1 MASEDVPMTNT
12 NVPSSLFTF
21 TFPFTP
27 RFGWNVPPPSQNT
40 PPFASTSPPP
50 PSGQGAPP
58 SGSNLPPPPS
68 RDQGPSGQGAP
79 PSGSNPPPPPSGQ
92 GAPPSG
98 SNPPPPP
105 SRDQGGRPSGQS
117 SRDRPSSRSHPA
129 PEDPA
134 AAGDKRKQPHDA
146 PGPHARRRTGTVPN
160 PGSPPKRPRTDDAPN
175 SKTPANP
182 NKSAKKSAKPKRGPK
197 NWGIPRTAVP
207 DTAVGLQSVESPFAP
222 PNGPPLSISC
232 ADPSPANIVAGFEQR
247 FSSPEDLDGHL
258 NSILAAAIPPTNSVY
273 EQVAAFLSTAKAMTS
288 QTATD
293 AARVG
298 DHHLRS
304 MFNAIANAGLQVFAP
319 DVFGNPESLYNL
331 AHEHVAIHS
340 FRAIASLF
348 AYSSI
353 YSIDLSLIKDDHL
366 LRRFYRSFMYGRMK
380 SQAGKEERRPGRVG
394 VDIVLNNIYRRRDEM
409 KAFRTTQIA
418 DDCFMNKTV
427 ALLAAENDCH
437 SDDEELADGT
447 GFMVHEKPGRD
458 SAVSAFFGV
467 LTARRETTL
476 SQQRKKGSWRRRIR
490 RRGLPPSD
498 LSHVR
503 PTNVPIDYFS
513 PQFFNDLSVRDRA
526 IYMNN
531 GVALPTAEHCQTW
544 ADIAKW
550 KGLAKAEFMAKYGDA
565 KRALYVLLTEA
576 ELAELDDDSMDSM
589 DDD

>member
-1 MASEDVPMTNT
+1 MPLKWPTGKLEGGNEFWGTC
-12 NVPSSLFTF
+12 
-21 TFPFTP
+21 
-27 RFGWNVPPPSQNT
+27 PPKL
-40 PPFASTSPPP
+40 
-50 PSGQGAPP
+50 SGGK
-58 SGSNLPPPPS
+58 LLC
-68 RDQGPSGQGAP
+68 RV
-79 PSGSNPPPPPSGQ
+79 
-92 GAPPSG
+92 
-98 SNPPPPP
+98 
-105 SRDQGGRPSGQS
+105 
-117 SRDRPSSRSHPA
+117 
-129 PEDPA
+129 
-134 AAGDKRKQPHDA
+134 
-146 PGPHARRRTGTVPN
+146 GTR
-160 PGSPPKRPRTDDAPN
+160 SPPKRPRTDNAPN

-182 NKSAKKSAKPKRGPK
+182 NKSAKKSAKPKRGP
-197 NWGIPRTAVP
+197 NWGIPHTAVLGA
-207 DTAVGLQSVESPFAP
+207 AVGLQRALNLHSRLLM
-222 PNGPPLSISC
+222 GLLSQSAVPIRLP
-232 ADPSPANIVAGFEQR
+232 ADIVAGFEQR

-273 EQVAAFLSTAKAMTS
+273 EQVAAFLNTAKAMTS

-298 DHHLRS
+298 DHHLHS
-304 MFNAIANAGLQVFAP
+304 MFNAVANAGLQVFAP

-340 FRAIASLF
+340 FCAIASLF

-353 YSIDLSLIKDDHL
+353 YSVDLSLIKDDHL
-366 LRRFYRSFMYGRMK
+366 LRHFYRSFMYGRMK
-380 SQAGKEERRPGRVG
+380 SQASKEERCPGRVG
-394 VDIVLNNIYRRRDEM
+394 VDIVLNNIYRRHDEM

-427 ALLAAENDCH
+427 GLLAAENDCH

-476 SQQRKKGSWRRRIR
+476 SQQRKKGSWRRRVC

-503 PTNVPIDYFS
+503 PTDVPIDYFS
-513 PQFFNDLSVRDRA
+513 PQFFNDLSVRDCT

-544 ADIAKW
+544 TDIAKW

-565 KRALYVLLTEA
+565 KHALYMLPTEA

-589 DDD
+589 DND